1 MRNILERLCWN
12 ACLAGVN
19 QQSCLKTTKVVK
31 LWCPVKF
38 CEPAEETSDTLKGKP
53 TIAVGFLWVYE
64 LLANT

>member
-1 MRNILERLCWN
+1 M
-12 ACLAGVN
+12 AGVN

-38 CEPAEETSDTLKGKP
+38 CEPAEETSDMLKGKP